1 MVLGIDRLKTLS
13 EVIHNW
19 KEQSMHF
26 KRERWVE
33 LKTSSSTMY
42 PPISLK
48 VWLAKQTGGLWGQM
62 GAVTEGSLMPAW
74 NNSLNPTKQQ
84 QSCAMLETYAEI
96 FTGPQGLPPTRLYDH
111 SINLLP
117 NQGPVS
123 VRPYRYPYVQ
133 KEEIKRRIQEMLE
146 RKIIRH
152 IGSAYSSPIILVR
165 KKDQSWR
172 MCIDYKALNKVTV
185 PDKFPIP
192 IIEELIV
199 PPDSQ
204 SWRT

>member
-42 PPISLK
+42 PPVSLK
-48 VWLAKQTGGLWGQM
+48 VWSAKQTGGLWGQM
-62 GAVTEGSLMPAW
+62 GAVTEGSPMPAW
-74 NNSLNPTKQQ
+74 NNSLNPTKQQQ

-133 KEEIKRRIQEMLE
+133 KEEIKDT
-146 RKIIRH
+146 
-152 IGSAYSSPIILVR
+152 GDAR
-165 KKDQSWR
+165 KKDNSAHWKRLLQS
-172 MCIDYKALNKVTV
+172 NNSG
-185 PDKFPIP
+185 
-192 IIEELIV
+192 EEEGSVLEDV
-199 PPDSQ
+199 Y
-204 SWRT
+204 